1 VALKVAADQVLIV
14 DSTSPLSAA
23 SSPSRFLPLLVG
35 DLVRNLGRL
44 PGFLFERS
52 QQIDR
57 LSRKDLLVVS
67 LAPSPPAPGEPAWPP
82 LFDFRRQTVQRM
94 EDTAQRDLGR
104 RIGLVESWGR
114 PRFQLSVTAAGRR
127 R

>member
-1 VALKVAADQVLIV
+1 MKASAGQVLIV
-14 DSTSPLSAA
+14 DS
-23 SSPSRFLPLLVG
+23 SSPVSAVAPPSRVLPLLVG

-52 QQIDR
+52 QQSDR
-57 LSRKDLLVVS
+57 LSRRDLLVVS
-67 LAPSPPAPGEPAWPP
+67 LAPSPPAPGEAAWPP

-114 PRFQLSVTAAGRR
+114 PRFQLSVTVEGTR
-127 R
+127 